1 MSQKTKSILL
11 TAVLLS
17 TTLYANQPS
26 FDCSKVKK
34 NSSEGLIC
42 SSDELMDLDKELAA
56 VYKQA
61 LPKATKDDMLKAHQR
76 GWIKGRNDC
85 WKADDEKK
93 CMVDE
98 YTLRIKELKEKYALS
113 GIQDR
118 SGSNSNGFDKVLK
131 LEGITFHVQATNEGS
146 LNQLTITPSGL
157 SIVNDVIKQEIDGSV
172 TGAEVADL
180 NNDGSPEIYVYVNSA
195 GSGSYGSLIAY
206 SSNNKKSLTG
216 IYLPPLED
224 DKKNSVG
231 YMGHD
236 GFAIIENALTRR
248 FLVYNEG
255 DANCCPKGGTRQLQ
269 YKLVPGE
276 ATWQLK
282 LVNSKVF

>member
-1 MSQKTKSILL
+1 MKQIRSILL
-11 TAVLLS
+11 TTALL
-17 TTLYANQPS
+17 TANLYANQPS
-26 FDCSKVKK
+26 FDCSKVEK

-42 SSDELMDLDKELAA
+42 SSDELMDLDNELAA

-85 WKADDEKK
+85 WKAEDEKK
-93 CMVDE
+93 CMEDQ
-98 YTLRIKELKEKYALS
+98 YKLRIKELKEKYALS

-118 SGSNSNGFDKVLK
+118 SGSASNGFDKVLK

-157 SIVNDVIKQEIDGSV
+157 SIANDVIKQEIDGSV
-172 TGAEVADL
+172 TGVEIADL
-180 NNDGSPEIYVYVNSA
+180 NSDGSPEIYVYVNSA
-195 GSGSYGSLIAY
+195 GSGTYGTLIAY
-206 SSNNKKSLTG
+206 SANNKKSLSG
-216 IYLPPLED
+216 IYLAPLED

-236 GFAIIENALTRR
+236 EFAVVESSFVRR
-248 FLVYNEG
+248 FPVYKEG
-255 DANCCPKGGTRQLQ
+255 DANCCPKGGMRQLQ
-269 YKLVPGE
+269 YKLKMGE
-276 ATWQLK
+276 ASWQLK
-282 LVNSKVF
+282 LYNSVEF